1 MQNRLWKQGILELT
15 VRLSR
20 DKTGIAFIPI
30 SPELFPRALQRSEAA
45 TSIVLKTSAFGEA
58 AVFSLGT
65 EYPRAEQAAENAL
78 VVRNFTPLL
87 LKAVVI
93 SNDLTAPLEPALS
106 PN

>member
-1 MQNRLWKQGILELT
+1 MRL
-15 VRLSR
+15 RR
-20 DKTGIAFIPI
+20 DKTGIAPFRFPQNFFHK
-30 SPELFPRALQRSEAA
+30 LFSEAV

-58 AVFSLGT
+58 MVFSLGT
-65 EYPRAEQAAENAL
+65 EYPGAEQTAENAL